1 MDVYYQSDKGTAGSL
16 DDTEKQVVFVKE
28 ELSLIFCIFFHTKK

>member
-28 ELSLIFCIFFHTKK
+28 ELSMIFLHFFHTKK